1 MVTGSTSRSSGL
13 WAHSRTAT
21 KTCAGSSRPGFSTES
36 TFPPLLSHEQSRGWS
51 DVSLVGSESKLPP
64 LLTGLPWQHPWGE
77 GPWAFV
83 GFGEARATP
92 SSAKGADSHA
102 RFPASSE
109 RKLQQQNGIA
119 TVRRTAMK
127 LRNWALRRIILGGSI
142 PIAHVLVKCT
152 ADADSGLLSDNVES
166 IRTRMVLADSAFR
179 ASKATSR
186 RRVSARAPRPLLV
199 CGSEIGVDGP
209 EQPWSQVNLTSLQ
222 IAAVRDREP
231 VREGFGYGAA
241 WRACLPRSGSRAV

>member
-1 MVTGSTSRSSGL
+1 MTGSKSRSSGH
-13 WAHSRTAT
+13 WTHSSTAT
-21 KTCAGSSRPGFSTES
+21 NTCAGSSRPGFSTES

-51 DVSLVGSESKLPP
+51 DVSLVGSKSEVTPS
-64 LLTGLPWQHPWGE
+64 LTDLPWQHPW
-77 GPWAFV
+77 AFV
-83 GFGEARATP
+83 GFREARATP
-92 SSAKGADSHA
+92 TFAKDADSHA

-119 TVRRTAMK
+119 TVRRTAMR

-166 IRTRMVLADSAFR
+166 IRTRTVLADSAFR

-186 RRVSARAPRPLLV
+186 RRVSAGAPRPLLV
-199 CGSEIGVDGP
+199 CGSEIGVGGP
-209 EQPWSQVNLTSLQ
+209 EQPRSRVNLTSSS
-222 IAAVRDREP
+222 ICCRP
-231 VREGFGYGAA
+231 
-241 WRACLPRSGSRAV
+241 